1 MTSFSYK
8 NDFQSDLV
16 RSNNNNNDSG
26 SDDYNLNDKYQN
38 MQVKLEELQEK
49 NESLVKEIKN
59 L

>member
-16 RSNNNNNDSG
+16 RSNNNNDSG
-26 SDDYNLNDKYQN
+26 SDDYNLNDKYQH